1 MHEIKFVAGE
11 RRHIRMEV
19 YSTANDPFVIRN
31 ARYELCQGDTLEEA
45 GECRVDEHMIDAF
58 IAPAKRNRTYTLRI
72 LYEIA
77 DETLGEEIK
86 VWVV

>member
-19 YSTANDPFVIRN
+19 YSTENDPFVIRN
-31 ARYELCQGDTLEEA
+31 ARYELCRGEDIEES

-58 IAPAKRNRTYTLRI
+58 ISPERKNRTYILRI